1 MNIQNLPNDLNI
13 DSQSEVQIF
22 DYQVTTS
29 SVKNKVML
37 NKHIFSFLLEGTKAL
52 ITHDERITINN
63 DKFILIKSGNY
74 LMTENLLSGTNAYRS
89 VLLFF
94 NDDMLLKLAQKNN
107 LSKTVN
113 SGSKPYEIFQY
124 DDYIHDFVRSL
135 IKIKTHDNTLK
146 NKLLKTKFEEIL
158 LYLLHKNGTAFL
170 DNILTGQDS
179 QSRHF
184 TSVIE
189 SNKLNNLTIQELSF
203 LCNMSISTFK
213 RNFEKHYQTSPIKWF
228 QEKRLEHSA
237 YLLSTKKMRP
247 IDIYSEIGFES
258 LSSFTQAFK
267 VKYNT
272 TPKQFQLE

>member
-22 DYQVTTS
+22 DYQVTSS

-37 NKHIFSFLLEGTKAL
+37 NKHIFSFLLEGTKEL

-63 DKFILIKSGNY
+63 DKFLLIKSGNF
-74 LMTENLLSGTNAYRS
+74 LMTENLLSETNAYRS
-89 VLLFF
+89 VLFFF

-113 SGSKPYEIFQY
+113 SSSKPYEIFQY

-184 TSVIE
+184 TAVIE